1 MSEINPYASPLSDEQ
16 AGTIPAEPGGV
27 WRDGPLLVMRRDAVL
42 PDLCIKCN
50 LPAGGRRLMRTL
62 YWHHPLVYLSLLLW
76 VLCGP
81 LPFIVLA
88 LALRRKAKVAIGVCT
103 RHLARRRR
111 AILIGW
117 TASLLGI
124 ALFVAGVLQSGD
136 LAGLLILAGV
146 LLVLCGVVYGVSIA
160 AVISPKRIEAEYVFI
175 KRAGPEYLAQFP
187 AWRLAA
193 STSQAAG
200 VD

>member
-1 MSEINPYASPLSDEQ
+1 
-16 AGTIPAEPGGV
+16 
-27 WRDGPLLVMRRDAVL
+27 
-42 PDLCIKCN
+42 
-50 LPAGGRRLMRTL
+50 
-62 YWHHPLVYLSLLLW
+62 VYLSLLLW

-103 RHLARRRR
+103 RHVSRRRR

-117 TASLLGI
+117 AASLLGI

-136 LAGLLILAGV
+136 LAGLLILGGI
-146 LLVLCGVVYGVSIA
+146 LLVLGGVVYGVSIA

-187 AWRLAA
+187 EWRLRAKG
-193 STSQAAG
+193 QHPAG
-200 VD
+200 VVARQDGVGLGD